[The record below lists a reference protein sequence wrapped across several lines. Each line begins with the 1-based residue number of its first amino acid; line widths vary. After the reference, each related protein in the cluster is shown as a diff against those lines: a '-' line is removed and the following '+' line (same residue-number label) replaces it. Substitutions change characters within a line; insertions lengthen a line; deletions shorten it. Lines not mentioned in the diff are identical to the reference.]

1 MLVTAAKKIEK
12 EAHLSTL
19 RLLLL
24 RRLLVV
30 VLLLVVILLL
40 VISVILRSLVLGV
53 RGLRASDGLVNVV
66 L

>member
-1 MLVTAAKKIEK
+1 VRALAGKRVEK

-30 VLLLVVILLL
+30 VLLLIVLLIL
-40 VISVILRSLVLGV
+40 VISVILRSLLLGV
-53 RGLRASDGLVNVV
+53 GGLRASDGLVDVV